1 MIEMGKLMS
10 AVFVA
15 LAAAGAFAY
24 EAKVDVVYESGR
36 AETRTMPL
44 VEKAKGT
51 YEWRMTKADLRPE
64 AYGPVRAVTV
74 TPEFAQAH
82 YGEEGWFVA
91 ADGSR
96 GFYKARDVNTNKLWE
111 ASYQIVPLYG
121 MKTPRTTFLAHAT
134 GMKYHAGVN
143 YVASN
148 GLYTVSLTF
157 HEEMY
162 DIYEDLAAEFVVF
175 DDPKADYNEMAHAYR
190 DYQREHAALVPLKD
204 RIASR
209 PALAYALKYPE
220 VRIRQAWKP
229 VPAVVDRQVPE
240 NEPPVTPYVKFAR
253 VTELAKGVK
262 DAGVE
267 GAEFCL
273 VGWNKGGHDG
283 AYPQLFPVEPT
294 LGGEEALRTCVKDV
308 QALGYR
314 IVAHGNY
321 NDAYMLADS
330 FDLEFVKEKD
340 ENGFVVRPTQ
350 TWGGGG
356 KFTMC
361 PQRAYEKFAVRDA
374 ARVAA
379 LGFSGLYYLDVVT
392 CHVPRACRDPR
403 HPLTRAGIAKWFNA
417 ILDLHSETFGGVS
430 SEGACDAYVGHFD
443 SVLTVTWSS
452 PFPKPDS
459 ELTPEQRE
467 ERHHSF
473 FSDVVPFWELVYHG
487 YLLYTPFRNIMNATA
502 NPDPRFQLKLAE
514 YDGRPT
520 FYVHSRFKTYVSAA
534 MGARDLRADTDEEL
548 AFSVDC
554 IRKGADEYARRS
566 RLQLEFMERH
576 ERIAEG
582 VYRTSF
588 SNGESILSNYNSAPV
603 TVDGREIPAL
613 GYVIME
619 STRRKR

>member
-1 MIEMGKLMS
+1 MKSMI
-10 AVFVA
+10 A
-15 LAAAGAFAY
+15 LCAAAMAATVFAHEAEVVLSY
-24 EAKVDVVYESGR
+24 EDGR
-36 AETRTMPL
+36 QTRRTMPL
-44 VEKAKGT
+44 VEKGPGL
-51 YEWRMTKADLRPE
+51 YEWRLPKTDPALT
-64 AYGPVRAVTV
+64 ANGAVSAVTV
-74 TPEFAQAH
+74 TPSFSSAR
-82 YGEEGWFVA
+82 YGEDGWFMA
-91 ADGSR
+91 GDGSR
-96 GFYKARDVNTNKLWE
+96 GFYKVRDVNTNKLWE
-111 ASYQIVPLYG
+111 ASYQVVPLYG
-121 MKTPRTTFLAHAT
+121 MKTPRTTFAALAT
-134 GMKYHAGVN
+134 GMKYHAGVH

-157 HEEMY
+157 HEDMY
-162 DIYEDLAAEFVVF
+162 EIYEDLSILYRVF
-175 DDPKADYNEMAHAYR
+175 DDPQADYNEMAHWYR
-190 DYQREHAALVPLKD
+190 DYQRAHTGMRPLKD
-204 RIASR
+204 RAAAR
-209 PALAYALKYPE
+209 PALEYAVRCPE

-229 VPAVVDRQVPE
+229 VPATINRQVPE

-253 VTELAKGVK
+253 VAELARGLKA
-262 DAGVE
+262 AGVE
-267 GAEFCL
+267 GAELCL

-294 LGGEEALRTCVKDV
+294 LGGEAALRKCVKDV

-340 ENGFVVRPTQ
+340 ADGRVVYPRE

-443 SVLTVTWSS
+443 SVLTACWAN
-452 PFPKPDS
+452 PFPPPDA
-459 ELTPEQRE
+459 ELTPEKRE
-467 ERHHSF
+467 ERRHSF
-473 FSDVVPFWELVYHG
+473 FADAVPFWELVYHG

-502 NPDPRFQLKLAE
+502 NPDPRFMLKLAE

-548 AFSVDC
+548 AFSIDC

-566 RLQLEFMERH
+566 RLQYAFMERH
-576 ERIAEG
+576 EKVADG
-582 VYRTSF
+582 VFRTSF
-588 SNGESILSNYNSAPV
+588 SNGAFILTNYNSKPAAVAGV
-603 TVDGREIPAL
+603 TVPPMD
-613 GYVIME
+613 YVVVE
-619 STRRKR
+619 K